1 MDALFGEDLCENG
14 CLLNV
19 KRGPFGM
26 DIGVQYAANA
36 VRVGNLLWEPAKIK
50 LDPR

>member
-26 DIGVQYAANA
+26 DMVIQYAANA
-36 VRVGNLLWEPAKIK
+36 V
-50 LDPR
+50 